1 MVDLAIILT
10 LVVSNAMAH
19 SAYVRWRRKRGKR
32 DVLKRV
38 AAPRSLAYPTHPSP
52 GFAVGFTPGF
62 TSAPEHAVRPV
73 GIDW

>member
-10 LVVSNAMAH
+10 LVVSNAVAH
-19 SAYVRWRRKRGKR
+19 STYVRWSRNRGKR
-32 DVLKRV
+32 GGLKRA

-52 GFAVGFTPGF
+52 GFTPGF